1 MKNCDMI
8 GALGDGTTVNVND
21 YYSLSHDP
29 PSTDESLGGQ
39 DNIKNQSGGYANKN
53 INVTFT
59 RLLNTGDKFDSV
71 IVPDV
76 RQSICWAYLN
86 NDPEWVE
93 HSNESNF

>member
-1 MKNCDMI
+1 MI
-8 GALGDGTTVNVND
+8 GALGDGTAVNVTD
-21 YYSLSHDP
+21 YYSLDYDP
-29 PSTDESLGGQ
+29 PRTDKSLGGGN
-39 DNIKNQSGGYANKN
+39 DIIYQSGGYVNGN

-76 RQSICWAYLN
+76 KQNICWAYLN